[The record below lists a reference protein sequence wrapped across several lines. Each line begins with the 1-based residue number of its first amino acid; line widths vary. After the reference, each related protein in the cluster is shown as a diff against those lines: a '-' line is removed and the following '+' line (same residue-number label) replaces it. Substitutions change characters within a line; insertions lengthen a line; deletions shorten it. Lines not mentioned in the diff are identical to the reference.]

1 MDKISVKCTHLTK
14 AGKPCSN
21 FAVHGME
28 FCCVHASKEMRK
40 EFRAKKLEPRALLEE
55 QLRKV
60 RRADAG
66 PLEKARLI
74 LDIMKFLR
82 ELDDKPEP
90 EKPKDET
97 PQEYSRRLKGLK

>member
-1 MDKISVKCTHLTK
+1 MSAKCSRLTL

-21 FAVHGME
+21 FVVHGTKL
-28 FCCVHASKEMRK
+28 CCVHAPKEMRE
-40 EFRAKKLEPRALLEE
+40 EFRVKKLEPRALLKE

-60 RRADAG
+60 RRAVAG

-74 LDIMKFLR
+74 LDIIKFLR
-82 ELDDKPEP
+82 ELEGDKPEP